1 MIVTK
6 YLAALI
12 KGLGLVPVS
21 TVSANK
27 VPERFIFY
35 QVVGANPLPSQT
47 ATASERVSVNI
58 SAIAPRRAEAEADL
72 QQVLQAL
79 TDSYE
84 LDISHAGASPSY
96 LEVTALPVLLPA
108 VSAADLSKQAYQYT
122 MTATLIF
129 QT

>member
-1 MIVTK
+1 MISTK

-35 QVVGANPLPSQT
+35 QVVGANPLPAQT
-47 ATASERVSVNI
+47 ATVSERVSVNI
-58 SAIAPRRAEAEADL
+58 SAIAPRRDL

-84 LDISHAGASPSY
+84 LDVSHAGASPSY